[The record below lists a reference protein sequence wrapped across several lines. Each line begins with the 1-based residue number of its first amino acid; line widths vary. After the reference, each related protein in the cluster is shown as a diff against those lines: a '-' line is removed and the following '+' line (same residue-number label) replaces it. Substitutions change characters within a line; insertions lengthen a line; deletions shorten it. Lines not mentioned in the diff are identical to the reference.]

1 MSRSLVASG
10 VMRTLLTVILLAAGL
25 SLASPSVFPENA
37 GFANLGFGRGL
48 VALAG
53 AEFVLPV
60 EIFDASAGLT
70 VHSNFTDDLGLR
82 LSGSALLFP
91 AVGTTPP
98 LALGLG
104 ADLGY
109 SSQRGFNFHLG
120 PFNFHLGPLVGTDLL
135 FSLDLPMTV
144 SAYLGLGY
152 AANTGLSL
160 AWAAQLRYYFELEGE
175 DVAIELSSSDLA
187 LLSLGVRVFF

>member
-1 MSRSLVASG
+1 MRVTLVASG
-10 VMRTLLTVILLAAGL
+10 VMRIALIVILLAASL

-60 EIFDASAGLT
+60 NIIDASAGLT
-70 VHSNFTDDLGLR
+70 IYSNFTDDLGLR
-82 LSGSALLFP
+82 LSGSALIFP
-91 AVGTTPP
+91 AFGTTPP

-109 SSQRGFNFHLG
+109 SSQRGV
-120 PFNFHLGPLVGTDLL
+120 NFHLGPLVGTDLL

-160 AWAAQLRYYFELEGE
+160 AWAAQLRYYF
-175 DVAIELSSSDLA
+175 DDAAIELASSDLA
-187 LLSLGVRVFF
+187 LLSPGVRVFF